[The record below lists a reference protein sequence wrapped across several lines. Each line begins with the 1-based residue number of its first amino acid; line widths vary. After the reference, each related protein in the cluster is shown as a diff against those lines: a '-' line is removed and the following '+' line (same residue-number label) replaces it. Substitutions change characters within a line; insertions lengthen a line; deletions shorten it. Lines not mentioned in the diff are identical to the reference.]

1 VAACQQNDT
10 DRKSN
15 GHDGTHGWSLGCLAS
30 RKREGRPPPAARR
43 GIHSGGTAAA
53 FRKLSLKF
61 LHGG

>member
-1 VAACQQNDT
+1 MAACQHNDT

-15 GHDGTHGWSLGCLAS
+15 GHGGMHVWSLGYLAS
-30 RKREGRPPPAARR
+30 RKREKAPTDRAARHKQW
-43 GIHSGGTAAA
+43 GKAAA